1 MRKSPGASI
10 MDYFETLK
18 DPRIE
23 RNRRHKLLDIIAI
36 AICATI
42 CGADSWV
49 HVELFGNS
57 KLEWFQSFPTEFR
70 PMTPS
75 ERSSPG
81 WTRTNSRVVSW
92 NGPNR

>member
-36 AICATI
+36 ASA
-42 CGADSWV
+42 
-49 HVELFGNS
+49 
-57 KLEWFQSFPTEFR
+57 P
-70 PMTPS
+70 PS
-75 ERSSPG
+75 AERIPG
-81 WTRTNSRVVSW
+81 FTWSCSAIANW
-92 NGPNR
+92 NGSRASQRNSVR

>member
-18 DPRIE
+18 DSRIE
-23 RNRRHKLLDIIAI
+23 RSRRHKLLDICAI
-36 AICATI
+36 AI

-81 WTRTNSRVVSW
+81 WTRTNSRAVSW